1 MASGEIEVLSKFQ
14 RKLIS
19 RSQKR
24 SHPFSSL
31 GKKVA
36 QNGAGMPSTSV
47 KLPDSPAREQI
58 SVEKSDCAE
67 NFGDGN
73 VHIGGLA
80 MALPHGS
87 ILFECAKYELHAT
100 TALKQPNRY
109 KFFIV
114 CGVKKQKQHQLSQ
127 QLSQQ
132 QPQHQPQQQPSSSGD
147 ESDEDFYDVEDDCD
161 DKNEDD

>member
-24 SHPFSSL
+24 SYPFSSL

-36 QNGAGMPSTSV
+36 QDGAGMPSTSV

-87 ILFECAKYELHAT
+87 ILFECAKHELHAT
-100 TALKQPNRY
+100 TALKQPNRNKPKRIGLINY
-109 KFFIV
+109 QHKKLVYSQHGYRV
-114 CGVKKQKQHQLSQ
+114 CTKSPRPRRKMK
-127 QLSQQ
+127 
-132 QPQHQPQQQPSSSGD
+132 
-147 ESDEDFYDVEDDCD
+147 E
-161 DKNEDD
+161 K